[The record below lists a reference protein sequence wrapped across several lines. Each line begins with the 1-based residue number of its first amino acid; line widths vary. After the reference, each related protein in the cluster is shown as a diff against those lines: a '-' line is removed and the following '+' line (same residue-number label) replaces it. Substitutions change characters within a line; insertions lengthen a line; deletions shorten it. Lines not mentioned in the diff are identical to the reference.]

1 MFSVLMKSQKQEQ
14 YAKVFLLKLKN
25 YITMWVPLSSRPS
38 PRHFTGWDWG
48 SDWKSWCESI

>member
-38 PRHFTGWDWG
+38 PRHFQVEIGKVVEKADVG
-48 SDWKSWCESI
+48 A